1 MAAGTQPLK
10 RFLITTADEGTWRR
24 DRPVLFLGEWCR
36 LYDRRD
42 AWENLDAEVVPFHWD
57 DRQTLDRDC
66 ERVQAFYEQLL
77 CWTTAA
83 LNEHHQTDRSSR
95 YWRILL
101 GPWLIMFTYAL
112 FDRWTTVRR
121 ATEDYQIDET
131 LICDIA
137 PATMIPPEPVGSLY
151 QDTTWNHYMIGKV
164 IQWQNR
170 IPWRLIAPSAD
181 GVAAPPSVV
190 RPSRVR
196 SFRIGVRDGISSLL
210 GSFTTR
216 DEAMILR
223 SYLPWREEI
232 KLQLALR
239 QLPKWWSLPK
249 ADPEPP
255 DMAKRERFQ
264 LASDSTDPF
273 VQFAVATI
281 PQQIPTVFLE
291 GYGNLGA
298 AADRLRWP
306 SRPRVI
312 FTSNADYGCVVFQEW
327 AARKAEA
334 GHPLVIGQHG
344 GHVGVARWHLG
355 EDHQVKVA
363 DRYLS
368 WGWQDDRSR
377 VHPALAFNIVGKPVS
392 TWNPSGNLLLVTHP
406 YRLFGYRLMSQPIG
420 ANQSARFVGEQ
431 IQFALALDDRI
442 RATLTVRV
450 DAAQDRAG
458 RTSYVQR
465 WVEAVP
471 GVDIDP
477 STESFERPL
486 RRCRLLVYTYNSTGF
501 LETLTRDIPTLIFWN
516 PWYFELRPSAQPY
529 FDRLAKVGI
538 FHETPESAAR
548 HVATIWDDVAGW
560 WNQPSV
566 QEARRVFCQQ
576 YARMPAKPLRI
587 LKQALLTAPVR
598 TKG

>member
-1 MAAGTQPLK
+1 MK
-10 RFLITTADEGTWRR
+10 RFLITTADERTWRR

-42 AWENLDAEVVPFHWD
+42 AWENLDAKVVPYHWD
-57 DRQTLDRDC
+57 DRQNLDRDC
-66 ERVQAFYEQLL
+66 QRVQPFYEQLL
-77 CWTTAA
+77 RWTTAA
-83 LNEHHQTDRSSR
+83 LNEHHQTDRPPR

-101 GPWLIMFTYAL
+101 GPWLVMFTYAL
-112 FDRWTTVRR
+112 FDRWTMVRR
-121 ATEDYQIDET
+121 ATEDYEIDET
-131 LICDIA
+131 VIWDIA
-137 PATMIPPEPVGSLY
+137 PASMIASELGDDLY
-151 QDTTWNHYMIGKV
+151 QDNTWNHYMFGKV
-164 IQWQNR
+164 IQSQNR
-170 IPWRLIAPSAD
+170 IPWRLITPLAD
-181 GVAAPPSVV
+181 AAAARPSVV
-190 RPSRVR
+190 RPSPWR
-196 SFRIGVRDGISSLL
+196 SIRIGVRNGISSLL
-210 GSFTTR
+210 GTFTKS

-223 SYLPWREEI
+223 SYLPLREEL
-232 KLQLALR
+232 KLQLALG
-239 QLPKWWSLPK
+239 QLPKWWALPRI
-249 ADPEPP
+249 DPAPP
-255 DMAKRERFQ
+255 DMARREHFR
-264 LASDSTDPF
+264 LPAGSTDPF
-273 VQFAVATI
+273 LHFAAATV

-291 GYGNLGA
+291 GYRNLRA

-312 FTSNADYGCVVFQEW
+312 FTSNADYGCAVFQEW

-344 GHVGVARWHLG
+344 GHAGVARWHLG

-368 WGWQDDRSR
+368 WGWQDDKPG
-377 VHPALAFNIVGKPVS
+377 VHPALAFNIVGRSVS
-392 TWNPSGNLLLVTHP
+392 KWNSSGNLLLVTHP

-420 ANQSARFVGEQ
+420 PNQSVRFVGEQ
-431 IQFALALDDRI
+431 IQFARALDDRI

-450 DAAQDRAG
+450 DAAHDRAL
-458 RTSYVQR
+458 RTSYIER

-471 GVDIDP
+471 GVDIDL
-477 STESFERPL
+477 STKSIEGPL

-501 LETLTRDIPTLIFWN
+501 LETLARNIPTLIFWD

-529 FDRLAKVGI
+529 FDLLAKVGV

-560 WNQPSV
+560 WNQPAV

-576 YARMPAKPLRI
+576 YARMPAKPIRV
-587 LKQALLTAPVR
+587 LKHALLTTPVGVN
-598 TKG
+598 T